1 MAEKAGIFAQVR
13 TLGWPQPAG
22 SPDRA
27 VARLSLVPF
36 QDLDVPWRFH
46 LEVVADPRLAVIPP
60 MGNALLPEGRLLVN
74 SPSPPR
80 PARSGPMVHSADL
93 SALTDRLGGPMG
105 AALAAGAWAVLGAME
120 PGMPFELR
128 FAEQALAARDK
139 ASLQLAR
146 ASFEAVKQACSTG
159 RPGAASHPRGI
170 A

>member
-1 MAEKAGIFAQVR
+1 
-13 TLGWPQPAG
+13 
-22 SPDRA
+22 
-27 VARLSLVPF
+27 
-36 QDLDVPWRFH
+36 
-46 LEVVADPRLAVIPP
+46 
-60 MGNALLPEGRLLVN
+60 
-74 SPSPPR
+74 
-80 PARSGPMVHSADL
+80 MVHSADL
-93 SALTDRLGGPMG
+93 SALAVRMGGPMG

-159 RPGAASHPRGI
+159 RPGAASHPGGI

>member
-1 MAEKAGIFAQVR
+1 
-13 TLGWPQPAG
+13 
-22 SPDRA
+22 
-27 VARLSLVPF
+27 
-36 QDLDVPWRFH
+36 
-46 LEVVADPRLAVIPP
+46 
-60 MGNALLPEGRLLVN
+60 
-74 SPSPPR
+74 
-80 PARSGPMVHSADL
+80 MVHSADL

-128 FAEQALAARDK
+128 FAEQALAAQDK

-146 ASFEAVKQACSTG
+146 ASFEVVKQGCCTD